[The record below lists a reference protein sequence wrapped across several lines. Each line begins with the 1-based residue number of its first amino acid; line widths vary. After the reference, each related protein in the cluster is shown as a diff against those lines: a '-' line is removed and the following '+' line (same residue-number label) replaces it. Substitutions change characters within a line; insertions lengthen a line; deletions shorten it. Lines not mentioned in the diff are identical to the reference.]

1 MPSSPTATA
10 ASLAANAR
18 PRRDPRIDVLRG
30 LALFMI
36 FIDHIPDNVLS
47 LATMHN
53 FGFCDAAELFV
64 LLSGMS
70 AMLAYGG
77 AFERR
82 GAWHGLRQISRR
94 WAWLYVFQLG
104 LLAATLLIVWLW
116 TSYYGFQPRIVG
128 PFLDDPFAGVLHGLT
143 LSAVPTYLD
152 ILPLYL
158 ALFAVFP
165 LIYAGLR
172 VSRLLTLAFSAAL
185 WAAANLVPA
194 LDLPNWANGGQWFFN
209 PFAWQFLFTIG
220 AAIAMLLAAHDGQL
234 PRARWAVWVCA
245 AFLLFAL
252 VETVPWSAW
261 HLPDPRQIALASPD
275 QTNLAPLRLVDIL
288 ALAYLLLSSPTFRAI
303 ASARVLWPLDLCGR
317 HSLEV
322 FATGCVVALFGR
334 LLFRTY
340 GAGLPLQIAV
350 NAIGFLAMW
359 GVALYLDRTRASTAG
374 AASHAPQPEVNH
386 QDIGTTARG
395 ERN

>member
-1 MPSSPTATA
+1 MPSFS
-10 ASLAANAR
+10 AR
-18 PRRDPRIDVLRG
+18 PQRDPRIDVLRG

-47 LATMHN
+47 LATMQN
-53 FGFCDAAELFV
+53 FGFCNAAELFV

-70 AMLAYGG
+70 AMLAYGR

-104 LLAATLLIVWLW
+104 LLAATILIVWLW
-116 TSYYGFQPRIVG
+116 TSYYGFEPRIVG
-128 PFLDDPFAGVLHGLT
+128 PFLNDPFAGILHGLM

-172 VSRLLTLAFSAAL
+172 VSWLLTLAFSAAL

-194 LDLPNWANGGQWFFN
+194 LNLPNWANGGQWFFN

-220 AAIAMLLAAHDGQL
+220 AAITMLLATHGGQL
-234 PRARWAVWVCA
+234 PRARWAVWVC
-245 AFLLFAL
+245 
-252 VETVPWSAW
+252 VPWSRW
-261 HLPDPRQIALASPD
+261 HMPDLRPIALAPPE

-288 ALAYLLLSSPTFRAI
+288 ALAYLLLSSPTFRTI
-303 ASARVLWPLDLCGR
+303 AGARVLWPLDLCGR

-322 FATGCVVALFGR
+322 FATGCVAALFGR

-350 NAIGFLAMW
+350 NTIGFLAMW
-359 GVALYLDRTRASTAG
+359 GVALYLDRTRARTAE
-374 AASHAPQPEVNH
+374 APSHAPQPEAKHHDV
-386 QDIGTTARG
+386 GTTARDD
-395 ERN
+395 RN